1 MDSGVS
7 SSPAELQAVDW
18 RAHIQS
24 ALDGGHPVLGRS
36 VAFLLCTLIG
46 LSTISI
52 GIETLADLP
61 PWATSLL
68 AAGEGISVAVFTA
81 EYVLRVAAARKRL
94 AYIRSFFGIIDLIA
108 ILPFYLG
115 LDIDL
120 RSLRGFRL
128 LRLLRLFKVARYH
141 SALRRLGRAIA
152 MVHQELTVFAAVA
165 IFTLYL
171 CGIGIYYFEHAAQPK
186 AFASVVDGM
195 WWAAVTLT
203 TVGYG
208 DIYPVTPGGRLFTV
222 LIMFVAL
229 GAVAVPT
236 GLVTAALVHLRA
248 IEEATSPTPGDESR
262 KA

>member
-1 MDSGVS
+1 MDSGDS
-7 SSPAELQAVDW
+7 SSPAEPQAVDW

-46 LSTISI
+46 ISTISI
-52 GIETLADLP
+52 GIETPPDLP
-61 PWATSLL
+61 PWATSL
-68 AAGEGISVAVFTA
+68 
-81 EYVLRVAAARKRL
+81 
-94 AYIRSFFGIIDLIA
+94 
-108 ILPFYLG
+108 
-115 LDIDL
+115 
-120 RSLRGFRL
+120 L

-141 SALRRLGRAIA
+141 NALSRLGRAIA

-171 CGIGIYYFEHAAQPK
+171 CGIGIYYFEHATQPK

-208 DIYPVTPGGRLFTV
+208 DVYPVTPGGRLFTV

-236 GLVTAALVHLRA
+236 GLVTAALVRLRA
-248 IEEATSPTPGDESR
+248 IEEAASPTPGDDRR